1 MLEIGTS
8 KNPQGFLFFSFSA
21 FLRPGL
27 SARSY
32 KISCYDIFWPSAR
45 IFQKLA
51 KNLPLKSSL
60 FGTRVTMSLEVQC
73 SFKATRNVVTFRFLS
88 ALHPQDPSKTPFHP
102 SPTLTASNYKSY
114 KPNLL
119 IFKGD
124 ANVLRSSKHSIT
136 LSGVAQS
143 QAPLSTSAADSAS
156 AKQRAKASLSLPRQ
170 LGCGWVPKGCFFE
183 TLKYSKTSKKQ
194 AFFEP
199 LVGSSWVFL
208 LLTGYFLRPYS
219 YSYNI

>member
-88 ALHPQDPSKTPFHP
+88 ALHPQDPSKTPSIHHPPSQLQTTNPTSQIFQSSRVISMFLDLPSIP
-102 SPTLTASNYKSY
+102 SPSSLVWPSLKRRSPPALPTPPPPSSARRHRSAFLGNSDADGFQRGAFS
-114 KPNLL
+114 KP
-119 IFKGD
+119 
-124 ANVLRSSKHSIT
+124 
-136 LSGVAQS
+136 
-143 QAPLSTSAADSAS
+143 
-156 AKQRAKASLSLPRQ
+156 
-170 LGCGWVPKGCFFE
+170 
-183 TLKYSKTSKKQ
+183 
-194 AFFEP
+194 
-199 LVGSSWVFL
+199 
-208 LLTGYFLRPYS
+208 
-219 YSYNI
+219 